1 MASDHIG
8 ELKKWV
14 SESTHMNGEGGPLGF
29 NHAVQLIAK
38 NFGVQSH
45 EVAILGLTPDERSL
59 HFLAPDNLRPI
70 GEIPLSSITSL
81 AVRTIRERRPEA
93 INHFSVVPHA
103 TVFEGVPIAE
113 DRRGEQIQ
121 KIMSAPI
128 LLDNRVVGVL
138 QVSRKAA
145 GAAEAGPDFT
155 QAQLR
160 ELVIICE
167 TIAPCLVL
175 SRREAGRHTS

>member
-14 SESTHMNGEGGPLGF
+14 NEITHSDGEAGPLPF
-29 NHAVQLIAK
+29 NHAIQLIAK
-38 NFGVQSH
+38 NFGVQPD
-45 EVAILGLTPDERSL
+45 EVAILAFTPDERSL

-81 AVRTIRERRPEA
+81 AVRTIRERRPEVV
-93 INHFSVVPHA
+93 NRLSMVPHA
-103 TVFEGVPIAE
+103 TVFEAVPIAE
-113 DRRGEQIQ
+113 DRRGEQIH

-145 GAAEAGPDFT
+145 EAAEAGPDFT

-167 TIAPCLVL
+167 TIAPCVVL
-175 SRREAGRHTS
+175 SRRESTRHIS